1 MLVIAFLGMG
11 KMGRPM
17 AYNLASAGFR
27 VRCWNRTP
35 EKASR
40 LLSNK
45 IKVRKL
51 DLNDLR
57 NVDNCKKVLENI
69 FEN

>member
-27 VRCWNRTP
+27 VKCWNRTC
-35 EKASR
+35 E
-40 LLSNK
+40 
-45 IKVRKL
+45 I
-51 DLNDLR
+51 
-57 NVDNCKKVLENI
+57 LESLPS
-69 FEN
+69 FL